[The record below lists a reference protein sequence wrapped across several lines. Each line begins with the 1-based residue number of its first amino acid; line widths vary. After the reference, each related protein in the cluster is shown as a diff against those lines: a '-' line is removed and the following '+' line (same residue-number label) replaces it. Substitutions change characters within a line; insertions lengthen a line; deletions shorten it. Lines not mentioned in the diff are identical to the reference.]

1 MVSGRI
7 DADES
12 AILRRELETLRAE
25 RQRAATSTAS
35 SAVSST
41 ERSTASG
48 EGAGVQAS
56 PDAGADTGSEQPG
69 WDDVGDLARS
79 LAEEVE
85 HLAGQRPLL
94 GLLGA
99 FVLGLVIGHAT
110 SR

>member
-25 RQRAATSTAS
+25 RRHAVTSTTGS
-35 SAVSST
+35 
-41 ERSTASG
+41 EGSG
-48 EGAGVQAS
+48 AQAS
-56 PDAGADTGSEQPG
+56 PDTGAGTASEQPG
-69 WDDVGDLARS
+69 WDEVGDLARS

-94 GLLGA
+94 GLLAA
-99 FVLGLVIGHAT
+99 FVLGLVIGHTT